1 MASHPL
7 SASSNNPAASNATKP
22 IPPRRLINEGIRN
35 GSTEEIARALQL
47 DRTLLPYALNTAVW
61 RGSVP
66 ITTYLLN
73 DEHAPVERLRVS
85 SVLQEPTIELL
96 DVLVS
101 AGWDLNQR
109 SPASGPGMVGRFLD
123 GVAHD
128 EGMVRWCLEHGAE
141 VSDGKENEDEY
152 RYRPLTDL
160 AAGEATVS
168 CFKMIRAHGAQL
180 GRKTLHKAVKGA
192 AWCPPENK
200 LERMAMLEYLVNEE
214 RLDVNQL
221 DTDDRLAGH
230 PGTPI
235 MYAIDRTGGADV
247 VSWLLDH
254 GANPKIKNSS
264 EGLDALDLAERWEN
278 EEIKCVLRQ
287 WNEKSGER

>member
-1 MASHPL
+1 MASLPQ
-7 SASSNNPAASNATKP
+7 SASSKNPSASNPAKP
-22 IPPRRLINEGIRN
+22 VPPRRLINEGIRN

-47 DRTLLPYALNTAVW
+47 DRTLLPYALSTAVW

-66 ITTYLLN
+66 LTTYLLN
-73 DEHAPVERLRVS
+73 NEHAPIETLRVS

-96 DVLVS
+96 DILVS
-101 AGWDLNQR
+101 AGWNLNQR

-123 GVAHD
+123 GVVHD
-128 EGMVRWCLEHGAE
+128 ESMVRWCLEHGAE
-141 VSDGKENEDEY
+141 VSDGKENEDGY

-168 CFKMIRAHGAQL
+168 CFKLIRAHGAQL
-180 GRKTLHKAVKGA
+180 GRTTLHKAVKGA

-200 LERMAMLEYLVNEE
+200 HERMAMLEYLVNDE

-235 MYAIDRTGGADV
+235 MYAIDRAGGADV
-247 VSWLLDH
+247 ISWLLEH
-254 GANPKIKNSS
+254 GADPKIKNSS
-264 EGLDALDLAERWEN
+264 EGLDAFDLAERWGN
-278 EEIKCVLRQ
+278 EEVKGVLRQ
-287 WNEKSGER
+287 WKEDSGER